1 MSSVAQYVVCP
12 KCGTDNPA
20 TARYC
25 AACGNQLTGL
35 ASGPSASPST
45 PSMPATS
52 PASPFYGFTTAY
64 YVTERAREI
73 DRTKTGL
80 LVISVG
86 FFVSWVPILG
96 MIGNLFQLV
105 GAILVILGRDAF
117 GPVHARNVIWSIVTF
132 VIAIVAGIAVGV
144 VLVFSALANYQYSPG
159 SAPLSFSSL
168 MGGGYYA
175 GIIVGVAIFGVAEVL
190 FTYALQ
196 EKTGRILLWCGYGG
210 TTAASS
216 VSFFLLNNIS
226 YVNSLLYLGPSILYG
241 YAYYMARQRI
251 VRGEIPTSL
260 QPPS

>member
-45 PSMPATS
+45 PSVPATS

-64 YVTERAREI
+64 YVTERGREI

-132 VIAIVAGIAVGV
+132 VIAILAGIGVGV
-144 VLVFSALANYQYSPG
+144 ALAFSAFANHQYGSS
-159 SAPLSFSSL
+159 SAPPSLSSF
-168 MGGGYYA
+168 MGVPYYV
-175 GIIVGVAIFGVAEVL
+175 GIIVAVAIFGVAEVL
-190 FTYALQ
+190 LTYALQ

-210 TTAASS
+210 TTAASG
-216 VSFFLLNNIS
+216 VSFFVLNNIP